1 MIYICCVIETP
12 EILLENEQLKE
23 ELRQL
28 NVQFNRSES
37 KAVFLQYQL
46 DELRRMIFGA
56 KSERFITAVI
66 PGQFSLEMG
75 MEKSVPAAT
84 IETITVEEHERKKN
98 KRKENH
104 PLRQPFPDSLPREE
118 IIIYPQ
124 GYDQNSAE
132 QLIGEEVTEVLEEIP
147 GKFFVKR
154 YRRLKFAK
162 KEEDGVVIGELP
174 SRPIEKGL
182 FGELLLTRILIDK
195 YCDHLPLYRQQQ
207 RFLRAGIKLAY
218 STLADVPRQL
228 CKLLDPLNL
237 ELKKQTLSGKYL
249 QIDETPH
256 PVLDPKVRGKTHR
269 GYLWVYRSVEQRLV
283 LFDYQPGRG
292 KEWPRAILK
301 NYTGFIQTDGY
312 AGYDDFEHHPD
323 ITLTGC
329 MAHARRYFE
338 KALDNDKIR
347 AEFFI
352 TKLQQVYAVEKEIR
366 EENKTDEEILVLRKE
381 QSLPVLN
388 ELEIWLKENI
398 SQTTP
403 ATPIGKAIAYSLS
416 RWKKLT
422 TYIHHAFLEID
433 NNLVENAI
441 RPTVLG
447 RKNYLFSGSHEGA
460 QRSAMIYSFI
470 GSCKMNDVNPQEWF
484 ADVLLKIPDTKY
496 SELYKLLPNHWHTK

>member
-1 MIYICCVIETP
+1 MIETP
-12 EILLENEQLKE
+12 EILLENQYLKE
-23 ELRQL
+23 KLSQL
-28 NVQFNRSES
+28 EVQFNQSQS

-56 KSERFITAVI
+56 KSERFVTPVI
-66 PGQFSLEMG
+66 PGQLNLEMDIKK
-75 MEKSVPAAT
+75 EEA
-84 IETITVEEHERKKN
+84 IETADTIVVDSHERKKN
-98 KRKENH
+98 KKKENH
-104 PLRQPFPDSLPREE
+104 PLRQPFPLSLPREE

-124 GYDQNSAE
+124 GYNASSIE
-132 QLIGEEVTEVLEEIP
+132 QPIGEEVTEVLEEIP

-162 KEEDGVVIGELP
+162 KEEGGVVIGDLP

-207 RFLRAGIKLAY
+207 RFFRAGIKIAY
-218 STLADVPRQL
+218 STLVDVPRQL

-237 ELKKQTLSGKYL
+237 ELKKQTLTGKYL

-256 PVLDPKVRGKTHR
+256 PVLDPNVKGKTHR
-269 GYLWVYRSVEQRLV
+269 GFLWVYRSVEQRLV
-283 LFDYQPGRG
+283 LFDYCPGRG
-292 KEWPRAILK
+292 KEWPREILK
-301 NYTGFIQTDGY
+301 NYKGFIQTDGY
-312 AGYDDFEHHPD
+312 PVYNEFEHHPD
-323 ITLTGC
+323 ITLIGC

-338 KALDNDKIR
+338 KASDNDQAR
-347 AEFFI
+347 SEFFMMR
-352 TKLQQVYAVEKEIR
+352 LQQVYAVEQEIR
-366 EENKTDEEILVLRKE
+366 DENKTDAEILMIRKE

-388 ELEIWLKENI
+388 ELEIWLKENSI
-398 SQTTP
+398 QTTP
-403 ATPIGKAIAYSLS
+403 ATPIGKAIGYSLA

-422 TYIHHAFLEID
+422 AYIHHPFLEID

-484 ADVLLKIPDTKY
+484 ADILLKLPDTKS
-496 SELYKLLPNHWHTK
+496 SELYKLLPNYWKES